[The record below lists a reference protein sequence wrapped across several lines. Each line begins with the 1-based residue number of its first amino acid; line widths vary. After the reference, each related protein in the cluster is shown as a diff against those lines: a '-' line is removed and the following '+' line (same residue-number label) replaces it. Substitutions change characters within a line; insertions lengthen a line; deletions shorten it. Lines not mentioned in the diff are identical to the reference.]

1 MISGVSDENYQSLF
15 QNLRVKR
22 VNRLGSLP
30 ADEYAPVALG
40 VLYGLG

>member
-1 MISGVSDENYQSLF
+1 MMSVFSGSFVLAIASG
-15 QNLRVKR
+15 
-22 VNRLGSLP
+22 RLAWCFHSLP